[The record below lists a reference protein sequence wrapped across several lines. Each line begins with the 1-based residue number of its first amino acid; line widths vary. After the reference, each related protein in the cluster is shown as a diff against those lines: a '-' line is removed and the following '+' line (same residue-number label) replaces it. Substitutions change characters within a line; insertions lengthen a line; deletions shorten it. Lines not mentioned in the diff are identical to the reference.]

1 MAHELVTRAEFDAR
15 LTQLDQA
22 VERHADR
29 IVLRLDR
36 LNGRVRQ
43 TETRTAVLEDRATQ
57 DLRIA
62 RQAGSRW
69 GAGIAAVVSGAL
81 AYWLHGSR

>member
-1 MAHELVTRAEFDAR
+1 MSEVLITRAEFDAR

-29 IVLRLDR
+29 IVVRLDR
-36 LNGRVRQ
+36 LNGRVRH
-43 TETRTAVLEDRATQ
+43 TETRTAILEDRASQ
-57 DLRIA
+57 DLQIA

-69 GAGIAAVVSGAL
+69 GAGIAAIVSGAL
-81 AYWLHGSR
+81 AYWLHGGR